1 MRVLIAAA
9 ALIALAVPAQAH
21 VQEEGQ
27 QRVLAVFAH
36 PDDEVVVAPLL
47 ARLAR
52 EGAYVS
58 VVYATSGDR
67 GTGPGGLEP
76 GAALAALREGEA
88 RCAARELGIAEP
100 TFLRLGDATLGVRAH
115 DADSPAERFIAGLRT
130 VMEAQQPDLVLTWG
144 PDGGYGHAD
153 HRIVSAL
160 TTEVVQAMGEGR
172 PELLYPGIRA
182 GTLPDRPEMA
192 SWAVTAPELLPVA
205 EPYDASDREAANR
218 AVQCHQSQFDAET
231 LAGLVRLFDATIWQG
246 AVHLRPAFFSAFP
259 DAPIGVMSKGQ

>member
-1 MRVLIAAA
+1 MRIAFAAA
-9 ALIALAVPAQAH
+9 ALIALAVPAQA
-21 VQEEGQ
+21 QEEGH
-27 QRVLAVFAH
+27 QRILAVFAH

-52 EGAYVS
+52 EGAIVS

-88 RCAARELGIAEP
+88 RCAAHELGIAEP

-115 DADSPAERFIAGLRT
+115 DGDSPAERFIAGLRG
-130 VMEAQQPDLVLTWG
+130 VMEGQQPELVLTWG

-153 HRIVSAL
+153 HRMVSAL
-160 TTEVVQAMGEGR
+160 TTEVVQAMGDGR
-172 PELLYPGIRA
+172 PQLLYPGIRA

-192 SWAVTAPELLPVA
+192 SWAVTAPELLPIA
-205 EPYDASDREAANR
+205 EPYEPGDREAGHR
-218 AVQCHQSQFDAET
+218 AVGCHVSQFDAET
-231 LAGLVRLFDATIWQG
+231 LAGLVPLFDATIWQG
-246 AVHLRPAFFSAFP
+246 AVHLRPAFSSDFP
-259 DAPIGVMSKGQ
+259 ATPAGAHSDGK